1 MPTMKENA
9 ENKARRRRNIR
20 EAFPAPLNQIA
31 LRHVDTVQSLD
42 VNRKAILTK
51 ALAKV
56 GVAHIAACLA
66 AIKSSG
72 DSIKSESDLITNF
85 NISEIPIEI
94 ISRDNNVDASTDAQG
109 VEEIDT
115 DYLASLLI
123 KCYPDMPQA
132 TAEALVGSEVMAPCL
147 RVVSTTR
154 LALQDAKSDF
164 VITALYTLFEEKLD
178 EIEHIIAKNP
188 AFVKAMQLSR
198 PDWQPN

>member
-1 MPTMKENA
+1 MKEVP
-9 ENKARRRRNIR
+9 ENKARRRRSRR
-20 EAFPAPLNQIA
+20 ESFPAPLNQIA

-42 VNRKAILTK
+42 GNRKAILAK

-72 DSIKSESDLITNF
+72 DSIKTESDLIATLNL
-85 NISEIPIEI
+85 SEIAIDTN
-94 ISRDNNVDASTDAQG
+94 SRDNNVDVSSDAQG

-132 TAEALVGSEVMAPCL
+132 TADALVGSEVIAPCL

-178 EIEHIIAKNP
+178 EIEQIIASNP

-198 PDWQPN
+198 PDWKPN

>member
-1 MPTMKENA
+1 MPTMKEDA
-9 ENKARRRRNIR
+9 ENKARRRRSIR

-42 VNRKAILTK
+42 VNRKAILAK

-72 DSIKSESDLITNF
+72 NSIKSESDLIANL
-85 NISEIPIEI
+85 NISEISIAA
-94 ISRDNNVDASTDAQG
+94 ISTDDVVASTDPEG

-132 TAEALVGSEVMAPCL
+132 TADALVGSEVMTPSL
-147 RVVSTTR
+147 HVVSTTR
-154 LALQDAKSDF
+154 LALGDAKSDF
-164 VITALYTLFEEKLD
+164 VITALYTLFEEKLN
-178 EIEHIIAKNP
+178 EIEQVIAKNP

-198 PDWQPN
+198 PDWKPN

>member
-1 MPTMKENA
+1 MKEDP
-9 ENKARRRRNIR
+9 ENKARRRRSIR

-42 VNRKAILTK
+42 RNRREILAAT
-51 ALAKV
+51 LVKV
-56 GVAHIAACLA
+56 GMVHITTCLA
-66 AIKSSG
+66 TLKGSG
-72 DSIKSESDLITNF
+72 DSIKTESDLIATLHL
-85 NISEIPIEI
+85 SEIPEDTN
-94 ISRDNNVDASTDAQG
+94 STDNNVDVSNDAQG

-123 KCYPDMPQA
+123 TCYPDMPQA
-132 TAEALVGSEVMAPCL
+132 AADALVGSEVMAPSL
-147 RVVSTTR
+147 RVISTTR

-198 PDWQPN
+198 PDWKPN

>member
-1 MPTMKENA
+1 MKEDA
-9 ENKARRRRNIR
+9 ENKARRRRSVR
-20 EAFPAPLNQIA
+20 ESFPAPLNQIA

-42 VNRKAILTK
+42 GNRKAILAK

-56 GVAHIAACLA
+56 GVARIAACLA

-72 DSIKSESDLITNF
+72 DSIKSESDLIATLNLT
-85 NISEIPIEI
+85 EIPT
-94 ISRDNNVDASTDAQG
+94 DNNVDVSSDAQG
-109 VEEIDT
+109 LEEIDT

-132 TAEALVGSEVMAPCL
+132 TADALVGSEVMAPSL

-154 LALQDAKSDF
+154 LALQDTKSDF
-164 VITALYTLFEEKLD
+164 VMTALYTLFEDKLD
-178 EIEHIIAKNP
+178 EIEQIISSNP

-198 PDWQPN
+198 PDWKPN

>member
-1 MPTMKENA
+1 MKEDA
-9 ENKARRRRNIR
+9 ENKARRRRSVR
-20 EAFPAPLNQIA
+20 ESFPAPLNQIA

-42 VNRKAILTK
+42 GNRKAILAK

-56 GVAHIAACLA
+56 GVARIAACLA

-72 DSIKSESDLITNF
+72 DSIKSESDLIATLNLT
-85 NISEIPIEI
+85 EIPT
-94 ISRDNNVDASTDAQG
+94 DNNVDVSSDAQG
-109 VEEIDT
+109 LEEIDT

-132 TAEALVGSEVMAPCL
+132 TADALVGSEVMAPSL

-154 LALQDAKSDF
+154 LALQDTKSDF
-164 VITALYTLFEEKLD
+164 VMTALYTLFEEKLD
-178 EIEHIIAKNP
+178 EIEQIIAKNP

-198 PDWQPN
+198 PDWKPN

>member
-1 MPTMKENA
+1 MKEDP
-9 ENKARRRRNIR
+9 ENKARRRRSIR

-42 VNRKAILTK
+42 RNRREILAAT
-51 ALAKV
+51 LVKV
-56 GVAHIAACLA
+56 GMVHMTTCLA
-66 AIKSSG
+66 TLKGSG
-72 DSIKSESDLITNF
+72 DSIKTESDLIATLHL
-85 NISEIPIEI
+85 SEIPVDTN
-94 ISRDNNVDASTDAQG
+94 STDNNVDVSNDAQG

-132 TAEALVGSEVMAPCL
+132 TADALVGSEVMAPPL

-164 VITALYTLFEEKLD
+164 VITVLYTLFEEKLD
-178 EIEHIIAKNP
+178 GIEQVIANNP

-198 PDWQPN
+198 PDWKPN

>member
-1 MPTMKENA
+1 MKEAA
-9 ENKARRRRNIR
+9 ENKARRRRSIR
-20 EAFPAPLNQIA
+20 ESFSAPLNQIA

-42 VNRKAILTK
+42 GNRKAILAK
-51 ALAKV
+51 ALAKA
-56 GVAHIAACLA
+56 GVVHIAACLA

-72 DSIKSESDLITNF
+72 DSIKTESDLIAVLHLSEVPLDTNLT
-85 NISEIPIEI
+85 
-94 ISRDNNVDASTDAQG
+94 DNNVDASSEAQDI
-109 VEEIDT
+109 EEIDT

-123 KCYPDMPQA
+123 NCYPDMPQA
-132 TAEALVGSEVMAPCL
+132 TADALVGSEVMGACL

-178 EIEHIIAKNP
+178 EIEQIISSNP

-198 PDWQPN
+198 PDWKPN